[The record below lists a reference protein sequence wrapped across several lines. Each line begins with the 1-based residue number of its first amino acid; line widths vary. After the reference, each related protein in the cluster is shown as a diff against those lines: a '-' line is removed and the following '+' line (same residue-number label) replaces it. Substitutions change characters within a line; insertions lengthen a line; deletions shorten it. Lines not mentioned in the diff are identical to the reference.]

1 MQVRCRE
8 NMTSMLKRQVESWV
22 AQAVQAL
29 CGSAHAA
36 VLVERPKNPA
46 HGDYATNAALVL
58 AAKLRCPPRELAE
71 RLRLQIPPGDILE
84 RVEIA
89 GPGFLNFHLQTAAF
103 HAAVTD
109 MLQHPEGCGQHQ
121 FGQGRKVLV
130 EFVSANPTGPLHVGH
145 GRGAAHG
152 DILARLLEA
161 CGYQVEREYYINDSG
176 RQADILGLSIILR
189 RLEHTA
195 CPGPAFPRAAYH
207 GDYVREYAAT
217 LPTALDGLLDTL
229 GDWPTPPDP
238 DAADHC
244 LDMLIAHA
252 RQGLGATAFERLTR
266 SGTEHILQDIRADL
280 AEMGITM
287 DHWVYESE
295 LRRTA
300 QVSRG
305 IERLEQA
312 GQLYHKDG
320 AVWFRSSAL
329 GDTKDRVVLRDNGT
343 PTYFAADLAYHLH
356 KYQRGYDHIINIWGA
371 DHHGY
376 VRRLQAALQASGVDA
391 TRLEIQLMQFVSL
404 CRNRRRVPMSTR
416 QGNYITLRELCRE
429 VGPAPARFIYIT
441 RNSDQ
446 HLDFDL
452 ELAKSG
458 SRDNAVYYIQYACA
472 RICSILHKAGAV
484 PIPASP
490 AELQAADSPAE
501 RALMVELVQYP
512 EIIEA
517 ATRQREPQLLASYLQ
532 TLAGAFHA
540 YYNLQSVLV
549 DDPAVRRARLYLV
562 QAIRQV
568 LGNGLGLAG
577 IDAPERM

>member
-1 MQVRCRE
+1 
-8 NMTSMLKRQVESWV
+8 MLKRQVESWV

-29 CGSAHAA
+29 CGSTHAA
-36 VLVERPKNPA
+36 VLVERPQNPA

-58 AAKLRCPPRELAE
+58 ASELRCPPRELAE
-71 RLRLQIPPGDILE
+71 RLRLQMPAADILE

-121 FGQGRKVLV
+121 FGRGRKVLL

-152 DILARLLEA
+152 DILARLLGA

-195 CPGPAFPRAAYH
+195 RPGPAFPETAYR

-217 LPTALDGLLDTL
+217 LPSAQDSALDAL
-229 GDWPTPPDP
+229 GDWPTPPDSET
-238 DAADHC
+238 ADNC

-252 RQGLGATAFERLTR
+252 RQCLGASAFERLTR
-266 SGTEHILQDIRADL
+266 SGIEHILQGIRADL
-280 AEMGITM
+280 AEMGITI

-300 QVSRG
+300 QVSQG
-305 IERLEQA
+305 IERLRQA
-312 GQLYHKDG
+312 GQLYRKDG

-329 GDTKDRVVLRDNGT
+329 GDSKDRVVLRDNGT

-376 VRRLQAALQASGVDA
+376 VQRLQAALQASGVDA
-391 TRLEIQLMQFVSL
+391 ARLEIQLMQFVSL
-404 CRNRRRVPMSTR
+404 CRNRQRVSMSTR
-416 QGNYITLRELCRE
+416 QGSYITLRELCRE
-429 VGPAPARFIYIT
+429 VGPAPTRFIYIT
-441 RNSDQ
+441 RNSGQ

-452 ELAKSG
+452 ELAKSS

-484 PIPASP
+484 PAPTSP

-501 RALMVELVQYP
+501 RAIMVELVRYP
-512 EIIEA
+512 EIVEA

-532 TLAGAFHA
+532 TLASAFHA
-540 YYNLQSVLV
+540 YYNLQPILV
-549 DDPAVRRARLYLV
+549 DDQAVRRARLHLV